1 MLRPSSFLTI
11 FALLLFSFFAEASFA
26 QSSPRSE
33 ATPLA
38 FADVAQ
44 LLCAPRDTMPNEPLP
59 PKVKSQSLDT
69 LSIAEPSPLSD
80 SAAAALPP
88 ASAPAKPLSP
98 QDSLKL
104 FYKFYETPSLFS
116 TPYFVR
122 DSARDMIYHRF
133 VEDFFSEQAHF
144 YLRDK
149 SEFGQINELLYGG
162 LGMRHQHVLLDEML
176 LNDPV
181 ARIAPFNFLSSES
194 FSRLSFFTGYK
205 SLAESAAPHVLESQ
219 TQRITALK
227 GYVKARYFQFAGTTT
242 KFDATFSINLSDR
255 LNLYAGYKY
264 EGTDGNYSNLN
275 AFGTERF
282 GSNSLGNYIRGRLRY
297 QFSARTF
304 ATLALENHTV
314 SMLPFGGID
323 LSQSLGFIDRLDSRN
338 AVIVNQFSRRS
349 LFLNIIKG
357 EFQTALP
364 FMQDSLNLFKTWAYL
379 ARFER
384 QFDKTRSDTLLQI
397 PAFSDLENST
407 RFAVGAKQS
416 LQLWI
421 LSLQG
426 KASLLLDRLNAQ
438 NTLQNAAGDTL
449 FLPTTATIDIN
460 ASGKIRLENL
470 LFGQDLEVG
479 GALSSQT
486 FSVANTGGDDFIGTA
501 LNSGFG
507 GEIAFPLPLPNS
519 SVGGFLNASFTTR
532 FPTLQEVFS
541 RDERLRGSLQ
551 WQSELVRQFE
561 AGGTLTLDSALSV
574 RISFLNNQVFS
585 PIVAVQT
592 PQRITAQ
599 TDTAVIA
606 YRARFRSLSDLSLS
620 YTGVGVSL
628 KARLWKIEGVL
639 DATAVLNYAIVP
651 SPDNDYE
658 AGFAFEP
665 LPDDLD
671 ASTSRIFYLP
681 RIYGSFGIFF
691 RDKLFRGALDLKIGF
706 AGFAFSDFSASL
718 RNSERQTLFYFNLY
732 ERFGNQLVDNNLQFG
747 VQGALGRIDFQVW
760 AKIGSA
766 TAFLMW
772 ENLPGFALIRAPI
785 FPLQQRG
792 IRFGISWEILN

>member
-1 MLRPSSFLTI
+1 MLRQLQTLTI
-11 FALLLFSFFAEASFA
+11 FALLLFSFLGEASLA
-26 QSSPRSE
+26 QSNHHSSLRLRAS
-33 ATPLA
+33 
-38 FADVAQ
+38 ADVLQ
-44 LLCAPRDTMPNEPLP
+44 VCYAPRDTIPSEQLLLP
-59 PKVKSQSLDT
+59 SQVDT
-69 LSIAEPSPLSD
+69 LISDTLTGDVRLLSSD
-80 SAAAALPP
+80 STA
-88 ASAPAKPLSP
+88 AKPQSMQAKALSP

-122 DSARDMIYHRF
+122 DSARDMLYHRF

-162 LGMRHQHVLLDEML
+162 LGMRHQHILLDEML

-181 ARIAPFNFLSSES
+181 SRLAPFNFLSSEA

-205 SLAESAAPHVLESQ
+205 SLVESSAPHVLESH
-219 TQRITALK
+219 TQRLTALK
-227 GYVKARYFQFAGTTT
+227 GYVKARYFQFAGITT

-255 LNLYAGYKY
+255 LNFYAGYKY

-275 AFGTERF
+275 AFGIERF
-282 GSNSLGNYIRGRLRY
+282 GSNSLGNYIRARLRY

-304 ATLALENHTV
+304 AMLALENHTV
-314 SMLPFGGID
+314 NMLPFGGVD

-338 AVIVNQFSRRS
+338 AVIVNQFTRRG
-349 LFLNIIKG
+349 LFLNLIKG

-364 FMQDSLNLFKTWAYL
+364 FMQDSLNLFKIWAYVG
-379 ARFER
+379 RFER
-384 QFDKTRSDTLLQI
+384 QFVKTKPDSVQQL

-407 RFAVGAKQS
+407 RFALGAKQS

-426 KASLLLDRLNAQ
+426 KASFLLDRLNTQ

-449 FLPTTATIDIN
+449 FLPTTATLELN
-460 ASGKIRLENL
+460 AGGKIRIEKL
-470 LFGQDLEVG
+470 LFGQDLEIG

-486 FSVANTGGDDFIGTA
+486 FSVSNTNGNDFIGTA

-519 SVGGFLNASFTTR
+519 SIGGFLNVSFTTR

-541 RDERLRGSLQ
+541 RDDRLRGSLQ

-561 AGGTLTLDSALSV
+561 AGSTLLLDSLFSV
-574 RISFLNNQVFS
+574 HVSFLNNQVFS
-585 PIVAVQT
+585 PLVAVQT
-592 PQRITAQ
+592 LQRI
-599 TDTAVIA
+599 DTATLA
-606 YRARFRSLSDLSLS
+606 YRARFRSLTDLTLT

-628 KARLWKIEGVL
+628 KGRIWKIEGYL
-639 DATAVLNYAIVP
+639 DATAVLNYTIVQA
-651 SPDNDYE
+651 PDNDYE
-658 AGFAFEP
+658 TAFVFEP
-665 LPDDLD
+665 VPDELD
-671 ASTSRIFYLP
+671 ATTSRIFYLP

-691 RDKLFRGALDLKIGF
+691 HDKLFRGALELKIGF

-732 ERFGNQLVDNNLQFG
+732 ERSGNEFVDNNLQFG
-747 VQGALGRIDFQVW
+747 VQGALGRVDFQVW

-772 ENLPGFALIRAPI
+772 ENLPGVSLIRAPI